1 MNLKVNIFIF
11 CCIDLIMLN
20 NTFFC
25 SGNIEILKS
34 TVEPLRQMLK
44 TFDVSSV
51 EGGENMKESL
61 ETYYHVL
68 MK

>member
-1 MNLKVNIFIF
+1 MIVS
-11 CCIDLIMLN
+11 C
-20 NTFFC
+20 T
-25 SGNIEILKS
+25 GNIEILKS

-68 MK
+68 MKYVANFLSVHKN